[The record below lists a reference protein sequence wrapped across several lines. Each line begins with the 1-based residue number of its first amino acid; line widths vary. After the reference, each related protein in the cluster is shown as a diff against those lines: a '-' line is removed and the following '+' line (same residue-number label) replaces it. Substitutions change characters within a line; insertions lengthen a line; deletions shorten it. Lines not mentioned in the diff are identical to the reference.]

1 MDDVE
6 RIKADLRGLGDLT
19 TRPMFGGHGLYW
31 RDVIFGMVFRDRLY
45 FKVDDPSKE
54 VTTPAVLPAYPFTE
68 NDDRARSIR
77 REGLESGRAV
87 ARHSGFPAIIGQSRR
102 ASPLSLLVRRQRA
115 GWTNFL

>member
-1 MDDVE
+1 MTRSPRYDRRGNEGGLDDGDKMGREDFEDWVLNRLSE
-6 RIKADLRGLGDLT
+6 LGELT

-87 ARHSGFPAIIGQSRR
+87 ARHSGF
-102 ASPLSLLVRRQRA
+102 
-115 GWTNFL
+115 